1 MAKKSK
7 KAKRATALEAAGEL
21 MSSRR
26 VVMERVALVSAI
38 GRMRQATVLSTA
50 DVWDDVWDDGHR
62 SGLRVWRTTRK
73 LLPLSGGS
81 CNR

>member
-1 MAKKSK
+1 
-7 KAKRATALEAAGEL
+7 

-50 DVWDDVWDDGHR
+50 DVWDDVGEPVAIMRRLKEQYDPE
-62 SGLRVWRTTRK
+62 RVLNPGRFV
-73 LLPLSGGS
+73 GGI
-81 CNR
+81 